1 MNQPDNFTLSIPAPH
16 AIYLPA
22 VNTTYPKIIDD
33 TIPVSRPIPSSFTLD
48 DLAFWSGNSTYWNH
62 KFVLHSIGG
71 YDVGTDPRGPLFRK
85 QSGDFLIVGD
95 CGGFQIGKG
104 TLKGLKDLKQGM
116 TEQAAV
122 AAWGRNYEAKL
133 WIINWLEQ
141 YCDYAMTLDM
151 PLWATTNYGTNS
163 PFHNC
168 SEASLLAMTL
178 DNLRLIEREKQGKT
192 KWLNVIQG
200 TTPENTETWWQ
211 AVKWFRGGGW
221 SLAGAA
227 GWRGGL
233 HNVLRTVL
241 TMRDEGAFELG
252 QDWIHF
258 LGVSQPKWDIFLS
271 AIQRQLRKDNPH
283 IQISFDS
290 ASPFESG
297 GERDQYA
304 IPPLLGTNLNDWKV
318 SYKTFTAL
326 KSHADASQMIASP
339 LASPLGRNLH
349 MSDLVVDDKEMS
361 GRRIDKFTNAF
372 LVNHNVWVYLDA
384 GRRANNAAFNDPS
397 NSIPQQ
403 FRVVLEIIEEA
414 FNSRYWASV
423 INDSKALLDYVAP
436 TNYGNSL
443 SSKFHSST
451 L

>member
-1 MNQPDNFTLSIPAPH
+1 MNQPDNFTLSVPSPY

-33 TIPVSRPIPSSFTLD
+33 TLPAGRPVPANFTLD
-48 DLAFWSGNSTYWNH
+48 DLAFWSGNNTYWNH
-62 KFVLHSIGG
+62 KFILHSIGG

-85 QSGDFLIVGD
+85 QPGDFLMVGD

-104 TLKGLKDLKQGM
+104 TLKGLKDLKPGM
-116 TEQAAV
+116 TGQEAV

-151 PLWATTNYGTNS
+151 PLWATTTYGTNS

-168 SEASLLAMTL
+168 SAASLLDLTV
-178 DNLRLIEREKQGKT
+178 DNLRLIERERQGKT

-200 TTPENTETWWQ
+200 TTPENTATWWQ
-211 AVKWFRGGGW
+211 AVKWFKGGGW

-241 TMRDEGAFELG
+241 TMRDEGAFVSG

-271 AIQRQLRKDNPH
+271 AIQRQLRKDNPN

-297 GERDQYA
+297 GARDQYA
-304 IPPLLGTNLNDWKV
+304 IPPKLGTNIYDWQV
-318 SYKTFTAL
+318 GYKTLAAL
-326 KSHADASQMIASP
+326 RSHADPTNMITSP
-339 LASPLGRNLH
+339 LVSPLGRNLK
-349 MSDLVVDDKEMS
+349 MSDLVVDDREMS
-361 GRRIDKFTNAF
+361 GRRIDKFTNVF
-372 LVNHNVWVYLDA
+372 LMNHNVWVYLDA
-384 GRRANNAAFNDPS
+384 GRRANDAALNDAQH
-397 NSIPQQ
+397 SIPHQ
-403 FRVVLEIIEEA
+403 FATVLDVIDTA
-414 FNSRYWASV
+414 FTATDWSSV
-423 INDSKALLDYVAP
+423 IDDNKNLMDSVAP
-436 TNYGNSL
+436 TGYR
-443 SSKFHSST
+443 
-451 L
+451 

>member
-1 MNQPDNFTLSIPAPH
+1 MNQPDNFTLNVPSPY

-33 TIPVSRPIPSSFTLD
+33 TLPAGRSVPANFTLD
-48 DLAFWSGNSTYWNH
+48 DLAFWSGNSAYWNH
-62 KFVLHSIGG
+62 KFILHSIGG

-85 QSGDFLIVGD
+85 QSGDFLMLGD

-104 TLKGLKDLKQGM
+104 TLKGLKDLTQGM
-116 TEQAAV
+116 TEHEAV
-122 AAWGRNYEAKL
+122 SAWGRNYEAKL

-151 PLWATTNYGTNS
+151 PLWATTSYGTNS

-168 SEASLLAMTL
+168 SESSLLAMTL
-178 DNLRLIEREKQGKT
+178 DNLKLIEREKQGKT

-200 TTPENTETWWQ
+200 TTPTNTETWWQ

-233 HNVLRTVL
+233 YNVLRTVL
-241 TMRDEGAFELG
+241 TMRDEEAFEPG

-271 AIQRQLRKDNPH
+271 AIQRQLRKKNPN

-297 GERDQYA
+297 GARDQYA
-304 IPPLLGTNLNDWKV
+304 IPPALGTDTNDWKI

-326 KSHADASQMIASP
+326 KSYADSSQLKASP
-339 LASPLGRNLH
+339 LASPLGRVLH
-349 MSDLVVDDKEMS
+349 LSDLVVDDREMS

-372 LVNHNVWVYLDA
+372 LMNHNVWVYLDA
-384 GRRANNAAFNDPS
+384 GRRANDAAVSGSTNL
-397 NSIPQQ
+397 IPQQ
-403 FRVVLEIIEEA
+403 FRTALEIIEA
-414 FNSRYWASV
+414 VFNTSDWKSQLERNADMLRS
-423 INDSKALLDYVAP
+423 VAP
-436 TNYGNSL
+436 GMY
-443 SSKFHSST
+443 
-451 L
+451 

>member
-1 MNQPDNFTLSIPAPH
+1 VSQPDNFTLSVPSPY

-22 VNTTYPKIIDD
+22 VNTTYPKVIDD
-33 TIPVSRPIPSSFTLD
+33 TLPAGRPVPANFTLD

-62 KFVLHSIGG
+62 KFILHSIGG

-85 QSGDFLIVGD
+85 QPGDFLMVGD

-116 TEQAAV
+116 TEQEGI
-122 AAWGRNYEAKL
+122 AAWARNYEAKL

-151 PLWATTNYGTNS
+151 PLWATTSYGTNS

-178 DNLRLIEREKQGKT
+178 DNLRLIERERQGKT

-211 AVKWFRGGGW
+211 AVKWFRSGGW

-233 HNVLRTVL
+233 YNVLRTVL
-241 TMRDEGAFELG
+241 TMRDEGAFEKG
-252 QDWIHF
+252 QDWLHF

-271 AIQRQLRKDNPH
+271 AIQRQLRKDNPN

-297 GERDQYA
+297 GARDQYA
-304 IPPLLGTNLNDWKV
+304 IPPELGTNIYDWQV

-326 KSHADASQMIASP
+326 KSHADTRQTIPSP
-339 LASPLGRNLH
+339 LESPLGRNLH
-349 MSDLVVDDKEMS
+349 MSDLVVDNKEMS

-372 LVNHNVWVYLDA
+372 LMNHNVWVYLDA
-384 GRRANNAAFNDPS
+384 GRRANLAATIDPEH
-397 NSIPQQ
+397 SIPNQ
-403 FRVVLEIIEEA
+403 FRTVLGIIEA
-414 FNSRYWASV
+414 VFNAKDWRS
-423 INDSKALLDYVAP
+423 ILDSSADTFRRVAP
-436 TNYGNSL
+436 SMY
-443 SSKFHSST
+443 
-451 L
+451 

>member
-1 MNQPDNFTLSIPAPH
+1 MNQPDNFTLSVPSPY

-33 TIPVSRPIPSSFTLD
+33 TISVSRPIPSSFTLD

-192 KWLNVIQG
+192 KGLNVIQG
-200 TTPENTETWWQ
+200 TTPENT
-211 AVKWFRGGGW
+211 
-221 SLAGAA
+221 
-227 GWRGGL
+227 
-233 HNVLRTVL
+233 VL
-241 TMRDEGAFELG
+241 
-252 QDWIHF
+252 
-258 LGVSQPKWDIFLS
+258 
-271 AIQRQLRKDNPH
+271 
-283 IQISFDS
+283 
-290 ASPFESG
+290 
-297 GERDQYA
+297 
-304 IPPLLGTNLNDWKV
+304 
-318 SYKTFTAL
+318 
-326 KSHADASQMIASP
+326 SP
-339 LASPLGRNLH
+339 L
-349 MSDLVVDDKEMS
+349 
-361 GRRIDKFTNAF
+361 
-372 LVNHNVWVYLDA
+372 
-384 GRRANNAAFNDPS
+384 
-397 NSIPQQ
+397 
-403 FRVVLEIIEEA
+403 
-414 FNSRYWASV
+414 
-423 INDSKALLDYVAP
+423 
-436 TNYGNSL
+436 
-443 SSKFHSST
+443 
-451 L
+451 

>member
-1 MNQPDNFTLSIPAPH
+1 MNQPDDFTLSVPSPY

-33 TIPVSRPIPSSFTLD
+33 LLPAGRPVPANFTLD

-62 KFVLHSIGG
+62 KFILHSIGG

-85 QSGDFLIVGD
+85 QPGDFLMVGD

-104 TLKGLKDLKQGM
+104 TLKGLKDLKPGM
-116 TEQAAV
+116 TEQEAV

-151 PLWATTNYGTNS
+151 PLWATTGYGTNS

-178 DNLRLIEREKQGKT
+178 ENLRLIEREKQGKT

-200 TTPENTETWWQ
+200 TTPENTEIWWQ
-211 AVKWFRGGGW
+211 TVKWFRGGGW

-233 HNVLRTVL
+233 YNVLRTVL
-241 TMRDEGAFELG
+241 TMRDEGAFEPG
-252 QDWIHF
+252 QDWVHF

-271 AIQRQLRKDNPH
+271 AIQRQLRKDNPN

-297 GERDQYA
+297 GARDQYA
-304 IPPLLGTNLNDWKV
+304 IPPALGTNIYDWQV
-318 SYKTFTAL
+318 SYKTLTAL
-326 KSHADASQMIASP
+326 KSYADTSQTISSP

-349 MSDLVVDDKEMS
+349 MSDLVVDDREMS
-361 GRRIDKFTNAF
+361 GRRIDKFSNAF
-372 LVNHNVWVYLDA
+372 LMNHNVWVYLDA
-384 GRRANNAAFNDPS
+384 GRRANLTAANDPS
-397 NSIPQQ
+397 HSIPNQ
-403 FRVVLEIIEEA
+403 FRAVLEIIETA
-414 FNSRYWASV
+414 FNTEDWRS
-423 INDSKALLDYVAP
+423 ILDSSADTFRRVAP
-436 TNYGNSL
+436 SMY
-443 SSKFHSST
+443 
-451 L
+451 